1 MRSYL
6 RSAFAIRQLVFDR
19 MHFSEIMTLR
29 FARREV
35 LPHVEK
41 YSEIREVEKYSRESD
56 NNVSLQNLLADG
68 LLSRHA
74 FDLDEPHA
82 KSKKLGLS
90 RQDPKS

>member
-41 YSEIREVEKYSRESD
+41 YNEMWKSTQERESD
-56 NNVSLQNLLADG
+56 NDVSLQNLLADG